1 MIRDDSSVVLG
12 SAGETD
18 EVVTIDTRR
27 QIRWPGSLHGKSG
40 MRVTEFPL
48 SRLDPDSSNSFDC
61 LSEGIA
67 LSRDEIVRVEMVVD
81 DAIARFDNRV
91 IDASSGEII
100 EINEASSKI
109 SLGLLCNIINQFLS
123 RNSSF
128 FGT

>member
-1 MIRDDSSVVLG
+1 MFQNIIKADSGVILG

-48 SRLDPDSSNSFDC
+48 SRLDPESSNSFDC

-67 LSRDEIVRVEMVVD
+67 LSRQSEYEVEMLVD
-81 DAIARFDNRV
+81 DAVARFDDMVLNPN
-91 IDASSGEII
+91 IGDKIKI
-100 EINEASSKI
+100 HEA
-109 SLGLLCNIINQFLS
+109 GATFLVLKGWAKFS
-123 RNSSF
+123 D
-128 FGT
+128 